1 MAISNTNKPQ
11 LPNLSVAIV
20 NGKYSYLWPYTT
32 KIVNGRMVRTK
43 GKKSVGSIQGG
54 GQTGLVIWKE
64 EFLAQYP
71 ELKAFDV
78 YRVELKKGDQ
88 ITPGEYDFVFVD
100 KAKNSGLNHRKDIF
114 QAGAT
119 WVLDQMLANTP
130 LLRALNNTFYKDQSA
145 SKIISLAYFVLLS
158 RSLDFN
164 NYINGVGSI
173 RLPFPKALTERDIN
187 LFLKEISDVQIA
199 KFFDE
204 LQYRYGERSSL
215 NQQFYVIEHS
225 YPNNLINNLV
235 QGHKSLSCSNN
246 NLHNAIKKDTQQA
259 RWRTAKVQNALST
272 MVHSLDDRAFSLV
285 SSSNA
290 MPLFS
295 ATYNSHNFS
304 LADVLLFCQH
314 RVLVPINKRD
324 FNTSK
329 DHLSQ
334 EYLEASTG
342 GFNDIKAS
350 DTPDLMSYIG
360 SFSDNGQIFSLSQF
374 ELNYEHQESL
384 SSFELNTLKS
394 SALAGNALA
403 GSTPAGCALAG
414 GAPDNSSL
422 ASAEPN
428 TSAGFG
434 SAAAAAASATHDM
447 GAGSGSGAGAGA
459 GAGAEKSLKSDDE
472 GSGVSKPALL
482 ASQALRSPLSKKLG
496 SKVITNASSNA
507 ANSTG
512 FSSNLA
518 FSAPTVN
525 NPEPIVSQTV
535 AKQDKDNEANQAY
548 KVTLISDS
556 HNKLLSQLCS
566 LCQNKQSFML
576 RITDN
581 NYVMNHWAD
590 YFIELLITNANY
602 SGDNQEFSLNT
613 DLTLSFTDP
622 SLTQVIKGKSG
633 KLVSINKKV
642 RQNITLNIKL
652 DLGSLF
658 NQLQEQ
664 ENSLLN
670 PEEGYGD
677 TLGFWDIN
685 RCLKLSTLDK
695 QKQIDDKLEQML
707 SEIKD
712 DSSHADNFSKATLLK
727 LKRLCKYL
735 LKLNHQALPIVLSNN
750 KVSMDQACYA
760 HQLLSA
766 KEQFYDFM
774 SWDIFK
780 VERLMFD
787 PFTYLMR
794 PEISQLLRA
803 KLFILFISSSLYSM
817 IQCATFNKDQSY
829 GTNEVRKSL
838 GFDNPDQY
846 LKLVNSISAERKSE
860 GLIYCDLNM
869 EQQSLLE
876 YLDINAPAKESF
888 DNVNSDSQVAM
899 RNYETHNDWFS

>member
-88 ITPGEYDFVFVD
+88 ITPGEYEFVFVD
-100 KAKNSGLNHRKDIF
+100 KAKNSGLNRRKDIF

-119 WVLDQMLANTP
+119 WVLDQLLANTP

-235 QGHKSLSCSNN
+235 QGNKSLSCSNN
-246 NLHNAIKKDTQQA
+246 NLHNAIKKETQQA

-272 MVHSLDDRAFSLV
+272 MAHSLDDRAFSLV

-295 ATYNSHNFS
+295 GTYNSRHFS
-304 LADVLLFCQH
+304 LDEILLFCQH

-360 SFSDNGQIFSLSQF
+360 SYSDNGQIFSLSQF
-374 ELNYEHQESL
+374 ELDYDHQENL
-384 SSFELNTLKS
+384 SSFELNPLKS
-394 SALAGNALA
+394 SAPA
-403 GSTPAGCALAG
+403 GSAPA
-414 GAPDNSSL
+414 NSTL
-422 ASAEPN
+422 ASAEP
-428 TSAGFG
+428 
-434 SAAAAAASATHDM
+434 SAASTGASAST
-447 GAGSGSGAGAGA
+447 GISAGAGA
-459 GAGAEKSLKSDDE
+459 GAGACASADKSLKSDDE
-472 GSGVSKPALL
+472 GGKSALL

-496 SKVITNASSNA
+496 GKVLTSTSSNA
-507 ANSTG
+507 GNSTG

-518 FSAPTVN
+518 FSAPAMS
-525 NPEPIVSQTV
+525 NPEPTVSTAV
-535 AKQDKDNEANQAY
+535 AKQENVDTANQAY
-548 KVTLISDS
+548 SVTLISDS

-581 NYVMNHWAD
+581 NYVINHWAD
-590 YFIELLITNANY
+590 HFIELLITNANY
-602 SGDNQEFSLNT
+602 SVANQEFSLNT

-642 RQNITLNIKL
+642 RQNLALNIKL

-670 PEEGYGD
+670 LEEGYGD

-685 RCLKLSTLDK
+685 RCLKLTTLDK

-712 DSSHADNFSKATLLK
+712 ESSHDNNFSKATLLK

>member
-88 ITPGEYDFVFVD
+88 ITPGEYEFVFVD
-100 KAKNSGLNHRKDIF
+100 KAKNSGLNRRKDIF

-119 WVLDQMLANTP
+119 WVLDQLLANTP

-235 QGHKSLSCSNN
+235 QGNKSLSCSNN
-246 NLHNAIKKDTQQA
+246 NLHNAIKKETQQA

-272 MVHSLDDRAFSLV
+272 MAHSLDDRAFSLV

-295 ATYNSHNFS
+295 GTYNSRHFS
-304 LADVLLFCQH
+304 LDEILLFCQH
-314 RVLVPINKRD
+314 RLLVPINKRY

-360 SFSDNGQIFSLSQF
+360 SYSDNGQIFSLSQF
-374 ELNYEHQESL
+374 ELDYDHQESL
-384 SSFELNTLKS
+384 SSFELNPLKS
-394 SALAGNALA
+394 SSPA
-403 GSTPAGCALAG
+403 GSAPAGS
-414 GAPDNSSL
+414 APANSTL
-422 ASAEPN
+422 ASAEP
-428 TSAGFG
+428 SASEG
-434 SAAAAAASATHDM
+434 SAAAASATHDM
-447 GAGSGSGAGAGA
+447 GAGSGAGAGA
-459 GAGAEKSLKSDDE
+459 DKSLKSDD
-472 GSGVSKPALL
+472 GGDKPVLL

-496 SKVITNASSNA
+496 SKVLTGASSNA
-507 ANSTG
+507 GNSTG

-518 FSAPTVN
+518 FSAPAMS
-525 NPEPIVSQTV
+525 NPEPTVSQAV
-535 AKQDKDNEANQAY
+535 AKQDNVDTANQAY

-556 HNKLLSQLCS
+556 HNKLLSQLCY

-581 NYVMNHWAD
+581 NYVINHWAD
-590 YFIELLITNANY
+590 HFIDLLITNANY
-602 SGDNQEFSLNT
+602 SVANQEFSLNT

-642 RQNITLNIKL
+642 RQNLALNIKL

-670 PEEGYGD
+670 LEEGYGD

-685 RCLKLSTLDK
+685 RCLKLTTLDK

-712 DSSHADNFSKATLLK
+712 EMSYDNNFSKATLLK

-750 KVSMDQACYA
+750 KVNMDQACYA

-803 KLFILFISSSLYSM
+803 KLFILFISSSLYNM

>member
-88 ITPGEYDFVFVD
+88 ITPGEYEFVFVD
-100 KAKNSGLNHRKDIF
+100 KAKNSGLNRRKDIF

-119 WVLDQMLANTP
+119 WVLDQLLANTP

-235 QGHKSLSCSNN
+235 QGNKSLSCSNN
-246 NLHNAIKKDTQQA
+246 NLHNAIKKETQQA
-259 RWRTAKVQNALST
+259 RWRTAKVQSALST
-272 MVHSLDDRAFSLV
+272 MAHSLDDRAFSLV
-285 SSSNA
+285 NSSNA

-295 ATYNSHNFS
+295 GTYNSRHFS
-304 LADVLLFCQH
+304 LDEILLFCQH

-360 SFSDNGQIFSLSQF
+360 SYSDNGQIFSLSQF
-374 ELNYEHQESL
+374 ELDYDHQENL
-384 SSFELNTLKS
+384 SSFELNPLKS
-394 SALAGNALA
+394 SAPA
-403 GSTPAGCALAG
+403 GSAPAGSAPAG
-414 GAPDNSSL
+414 SAPANSTL
-422 ASAEPN
+422 ASAEP
-428 TSAGFG
+428 S
-434 SAAAAAASATHDM
+434 AASA
-447 GAGSGSGAGAGA
+447 GASASTGISAGAGA
-459 GAGAEKSLKSDDE
+459 GAGADKSLKSDDE
-472 GSGVSKPALL
+472 GGKSALL

-496 SKVITNASSNA
+496 GKVLTSASSNA
-507 ANSTG
+507 GNSTG

-518 FSAPTVN
+518 FSAPAMS
-525 NPEPIVSQTV
+525 NPEPTVSQAV
-535 AKQDKDNEANQAY
+535 AKIENVDTANQAY
-548 KVTLISDS
+548 SVTLISDS

-581 NYVMNHWAD
+581 NYVINHWAD
-590 YFIELLITNANY
+590 HFIELLITNANY
-602 SGDNQEFSLNT
+602 SVANQEFSLNT

-642 RQNITLNIKL
+642 RQNLALNIKL

-670 PEEGYGD
+670 LEEGYGD

-685 RCLKLSTLDK
+685 RCLKLTTLDK
-695 QKQIDDKLEQML
+695 QKLIDDKLEQML

-712 DSSHADNFSKATLLK
+712 EMSYDNNFSKATLLK

>member
-88 ITPGEYDFVFVD
+88 ITPGEYEFVFVD
-100 KAKNSGLNHRKDIF
+100 KAKNSGLNRRKDIF

-119 WVLDQMLANTP
+119 WVLDQLLANTP

-235 QGHKSLSCSNN
+235 QGNKSLSCSNN
-246 NLHNAIKKDTQQA
+246 NLHNAIKKETQQA
-259 RWRTAKVQNALST
+259 RWRTAKVQSALST
-272 MVHSLDDRAFSLV
+272 MAHSLDDRAFSLV
-285 SSSNA
+285 NSSNA

-295 ATYNSHNFS
+295 GTYNSRHFS
-304 LADVLLFCQH
+304 LDEILLFCQH

-360 SFSDNGQIFSLSQF
+360 SYSDNGQIFSLSQF
-374 ELNYEHQESL
+374 ELDYDHQENL
-384 SSFELNTLKS
+384 SSFELNPLKS
-394 SALAGNALA
+394 SAPA
-403 GSTPAGCALAG
+403 GSAPAGSAPAG
-414 GAPDNSSL
+414 SAPANSTL
-422 ASAEPN
+422 ASAEP
-428 TSAGFG
+428 S
-434 SAAAAAASATHDM
+434 AASA
-447 GAGSGSGAGAGA
+447 GASASTGISAGAGA
-459 GAGAEKSLKSDDE
+459 GAGADKNLKSDDE
-472 GSGVSKPALL
+472 GGKSALL

-496 SKVITNASSNA
+496 GKVLTSASSNA
-507 ANSTG
+507 GNSTG

-518 FSAPTVN
+518 FSAPTLN
-525 NPEPIVSQTV
+525 NPEPTVSQAV
-535 AKQDKDNEANQAY
+535 AKIENVDTANQAY
-548 KVTLISDS
+548 SVTLISDS

-581 NYVMNHWAD
+581 NYVINHWAD
-590 YFIELLITNANY
+590 HFIDLLITNANY
-602 SGDNQEFSLNT
+602 SVANQEFSLNT

-642 RQNITLNIKL
+642 RQTLALNIKL

-670 PEEGYGD
+670 LEEGYGD

-685 RCLKLSTLDK
+685 RCLKLTTLDK
-695 QKQIDDKLEQML
+695 QKLIDDKLEQML

-712 DSSHADNFSKATLLK
+712 EMSYDNNFSKATLLK

>member
-88 ITPGEYDFVFVD
+88 ITPGEYEFVFVD
-100 KAKNSGLNHRKDIF
+100 KAKNSGLNRRKDIF

-119 WVLDQMLANTP
+119 WVLDQLLANTP

-235 QGHKSLSCSNN
+235 QGNKSLSCSNN
-246 NLHNAIKKDTQQA
+246 NLHNAIKKETQQA

-272 MVHSLDDRAFSLV
+272 MAHSLDDRAFSLV

-295 ATYNSHNFS
+295 GTYNSRHFS
-304 LADVLLFCQH
+304 LDEILLFCQH

-360 SFSDNGQIFSLSQF
+360 SYSDNGQIFSLSQF
-374 ELNYEHQESL
+374 ELDYDHQESL
-384 SSFELNTLKS
+384 SSFELNPLKS
-394 SALAGNALA
+394 SAPAGSAPA
-403 GSTPAGCALAG
+403 GSTH
-414 GAPDNSSL
+414 
-422 ASAEPN
+422 ASAEPSAAS
-428 TSAGFG
+428 TGASASTGISAGAG
-434 SAAAAAASATHDM
+434 ASATHDM
-447 GAGSGSGAGAGA
+447 GAGSGAGAGA
-459 GAGAEKSLKSDDE
+459 GAGADKSLKSDDE
-472 GSGVSKPALL
+472 GGKSVLL

-496 SKVITNASSNA
+496 SKVLTSASSNA
-507 ANSTG
+507 GNSTG

-518 FSAPTVN
+518 FSAPAMS
-525 NPEPIVSQTV
+525 NPEPTVSQAV
-535 AKQDKDNEANQAY
+535 AKIENVDTANQAY
-548 KVTLISDS
+548 SVTLISDS

-581 NYVMNHWAD
+581 NYVINHWAD
-590 YFIELLITNANY
+590 HFIDLLITNANY
-602 SGDNQEFSLNT
+602 SVANQEFSLNT

-642 RQNITLNIKL
+642 RQTLALNIKL

-670 PEEGYGD
+670 LEEGYGD

-685 RCLKLSTLDK
+685 RCLKLTTLDK
-695 QKQIDDKLEQML
+695 QKLIDDKLEQML

-712 DSSHADNFSKATLLK
+712 ESSYDNNFSKATLLK

>member
-88 ITPGEYDFVFVD
+88 ITPGEYEFVFVD
-100 KAKNSGLNHRKDIF
+100 KAKNSGLNRRKDIF

-119 WVLDQMLANTP
+119 WVLDQLLANTP

-215 NQQFYVIEHS
+215 SQQFYVIEHS

-246 NLHNAIKKDTQQA
+246 NLHNAIKKETQQA

-272 MVHSLDDRAFSLV
+272 MAHSLDDRAFSLV

-295 ATYNSHNFS
+295 GTYNSRHFS
-304 LADVLLFCQH
+304 LDEILLFCQH

-360 SFSDNGQIFSLSQF
+360 SYSDNGQIFSLSQF
-374 ELNYEHQESL
+374 ELDYDHQENL

-394 SALAGNALA
+394 SAPA
-403 GSTPAGCALAG
+403 GSAPAGS
-414 GAPDNSSL
+414 APANSTH
-422 ASAEPN
+422 ASAEP
-428 TSAGFG
+428 
-434 SAAAAAASATHDM
+434 SAASTGASAST
-447 GAGSGSGAGAGA
+447 GISAGAGA
-459 GAGAEKSLKSDDE
+459 GAGADKSLKSDDE
-472 GSGVSKPALL
+472 GGKSALL

-496 SKVITNASSNA
+496 GKVLTNASSNA
-507 ANSTG
+507 GNSTG

-518 FSAPTVN
+518 FSAPTLN
-525 NPEPIVSQTV
+525 TPEPTVSQAV
-535 AKQDKDNEANQAY
+535 AKPENVDTANQAY
-548 KVTLISDS
+548 SVTLISDS

-581 NYVMNHWAD
+581 NYVINHWAD
-590 YFIELLITNANY
+590 HFIDLLITNANY
-602 SGDNQEFSLNT
+602 SVANQEFSLNT

-622 SLTQVIKGKSG
+622 SLTQVVKGKSG

-642 RQNITLNIKL
+642 RQNLALNIKL

-670 PEEGYGD
+670 LEEGYGD

-685 RCLKLSTLDK
+685 RCLKLTTLDK

-712 DSSHADNFSKATLLK
+712 ESSHDNNFSKATLLK

>member
-32 KIVNGRMVRTK
+32 KIVNGRIVRTK

-88 ITPGEYDFVFVD
+88 ITPGEYEFVFVD
-100 KAKNSGLNHRKDIF
+100 KAKNSGLNRRKDIF

-119 WVLDQMLANTP
+119 WVLDQLLANTP

-215 NQQFYVIEHS
+215 SQQFYVIEHS

-235 QGHKSLSCSNN
+235 QGNKSLSCSNN
-246 NLHNAIKKDTQQA
+246 NLHNAIKKETQQA

-272 MVHSLDDRAFSLV
+272 MAHSLDNRAFSLV

-295 ATYNSHNFS
+295 GTYNSRHFS
-304 LADVLLFCQH
+304 LDEILLFCQH

-350 DTPDLMSYIG
+350 DTPDLMSYIC
-360 SFSDNGQIFSLSQF
+360 SYSDNGQIFSLSQF
-374 ELNYEHQESL
+374 ELDYDHQENL
-384 SSFELNTLKS
+384 SSFELNPLKS
-394 SALAGNALA
+394 SAPA
-403 GSTPAGCALAG
+403 GSAPAGS
-414 GAPDNSSL
+414 APANSTH
-422 ASAEPN
+422 ASAEP
-428 TSAGFG
+428 
-434 SAAAAAASATHDM
+434 SAASTGASAST
-447 GAGSGSGAGAGA
+447 GISAGAGA
-459 GAGAEKSLKSDDE
+459 GADKSLKSDDE
-472 GSGVSKPALL
+472 GGKSALL

-496 SKVITNASSNA
+496 GKVLTSASSNA
-507 ANSTG
+507 GNSTG

-518 FSAPTVN
+518 FSAPTLN
-525 NPEPIVSQTV
+525 NPEPTVSQAV
-535 AKQDKDNEANQAY
+535 AKPENVDTANQAY
-548 KVTLISDS
+548 SVTLISDS

-581 NYVMNHWAD
+581 NYVINHWAD
-590 YFIELLITNANY
+590 HFIELLITNANY
-602 SGDNQEFSLNT
+602 SVANQEFSLNT

-642 RQNITLNIKL
+642 RQNLALNIKL

-670 PEEGYGD
+670 LEEGYGD

-685 RCLKLSTLDK
+685 RCLKLTTLNK
-695 QKQIDDKLEQML
+695 QKLIDDKLEQML

-712 DSSHADNFSKATLLK
+712 ESSHDNNFSKATLLK

>member
-88 ITPGEYDFVFVD
+88 ITPGEYEFVFVD
-100 KAKNSGLNHRKDIF
+100 KAKNSGLNRRKDIF

-119 WVLDQMLANTP
+119 WVLDQLLANTP

-215 NQQFYVIEHS
+215 SQQFYVIEHS

-235 QGHKSLSCSNN
+235 QGNKSLSCSNN
-246 NLHNAIKKDTQQA
+246 NLHNAIKKETQQA

-272 MVHSLDDRAFSLV
+272 MAHSLDDRAFSLV

-295 ATYNSHNFS
+295 GTYNSRHFS
-304 LADVLLFCQH
+304 LDEILLFCQH

-360 SFSDNGQIFSLSQF
+360 SYSDNGQIFSLSQF
-374 ELNYEHQESL
+374 ELDYDHQENL
-384 SSFELNTLKS
+384 SSFELNPLKS
-394 SALAGNALA
+394 SAPA
-403 GSTPAGCALAG
+403 GSAPAGS
-414 GAPDNSSL
+414 APANSTL
-422 ASAEPN
+422 ASAEP
-428 TSAGFG
+428 
-434 SAAAAAASATHDM
+434 SAASTGASAST
-447 GAGSGSGAGAGA
+447 GISAGAGA
-459 GAGAEKSLKSDDE
+459 GAGADKSLKSDDE
-472 GSGVSKPALL
+472 GGKSALL

-496 SKVITNASSNA
+496 GKVLTSASSNA
-507 ANSTG
+507 GNSTG

-518 FSAPTVN
+518 FSAPTLN
-525 NPEPIVSQTV
+525 NPEPTVSQAV
-535 AKQDKDNEANQAY
+535 AKPENVDTANQAY
-548 KVTLISDS
+548 SVTLISDS

-581 NYVMNHWAD
+581 NYVINHWAD
-590 YFIELLITNANY
+590 HFIELLITNANY
-602 SGDNQEFSLNT
+602 SVANQEFSLNT

-622 SLTQVIKGKSG
+622 SLTQVIKGKLG

-642 RQNITLNIKL
+642 RQNLALNIKL

-670 PEEGYGD
+670 LEEGYGD

-685 RCLKLSTLDK
+685 RCLKLTTLNK
-695 QKQIDDKLEQML
+695 QKLIDDKLEQML

-712 DSSHADNFSKATLLK
+712 ESSHDNNFSKATLLK

>member
-88 ITPGEYDFVFVD
+88 ITPGEYEFVFVD
-100 KAKNSGLNHRKDIF
+100 KAKNSDLNRRKDIF

-119 WVLDQMLANTP
+119 WVLDQLLANTP

-215 NQQFYVIEHS
+215 SQQFYVIEHS

-246 NLHNAIKKDTQQA
+246 NLHNAIKKETQQA
-259 RWRTAKVQNALST
+259 RWRTTKVQNALST
-272 MVHSLDDRAFSLV
+272 MAHSLDDRAFSLV

-295 ATYNSHNFS
+295 ATYNSHHFS
-304 LADVLLFCQH
+304 LDEILLFCQH

-360 SFSDNGQIFSLSQF
+360 SYSDNGQIFSLSQF
-374 ELNYEHQESL
+374 ELDYDHQESL
-384 SSFELNTLKS
+384 SSFELNPLKS
-394 SALAGNALA
+394 SAPA
-403 GSTPAGCALAG
+403 GSAPAGS
-414 GAPDNSSL
+414 APANSTH
-422 ASAEPN
+422 ASAEP
-428 TSAGFG
+428 
-434 SAAAAAASATHDM
+434 SAASTGASACT
-447 GAGSGSGAGAGA
+447 GISAGAGA
-459 GAGAEKSLKSDDE
+459 GASAGAGADKSLKSDDE
-472 GSGVSKPALL
+472 GGKSVLL

-496 SKVITNASSNA
+496 SKVLTNASSNA
-507 ANSTG
+507 GNSTG

-518 FSAPTVN
+518 FSAPTLN
-525 NPEPIVSQTV
+525 NPEPTVSQAV
-535 AKQDKDNEANQAY
+535 AKPENVDTANQAY
-548 KVTLISDS
+548 SVTLISDS

-581 NYVMNHWAD
+581 NYVINHWAD
-590 YFIELLITNANY
+590 HFIDLLITNANY
-602 SGDNQEFSLNT
+602 SVANQEFSLNT

-642 RQNITLNIKL
+642 RQNLALNIKL

-670 PEEGYGD
+670 LEEGYGD

-685 RCLKLSTLDK
+685 RCLKLTTLDK

-712 DSSHADNFSKATLLK
+712 EMSYDNNFSKATLLK

-760 HQLLSA
+760 HQLLSS

>member
-88 ITPGEYDFVFVD
+88 ITPGEYEFVFVD
-100 KAKNSGLNHRKDIF
+100 KAKNSGLNRRKDIF

-119 WVLDQMLANTP
+119 WVLDQLLANTP

-215 NQQFYVIEHS
+215 SQQFYVIEHS

-246 NLHNAIKKDTQQA
+246 NLHNAIKKETQQA

-272 MVHSLDDRAFSLV
+272 MAHSLDDRAFSLV

-295 ATYNSHNFS
+295 GTYNSRHFS
-304 LADVLLFCQH
+304 LDEILLFCQH

-360 SFSDNGQIFSLSQF
+360 SYSDNGQIFSLSQF
-374 ELNYEHQESL
+374 ELDYDHQENL

-394 SALAGNALA
+394 SAPA
-403 GSTPAGCALAG
+403 GSAPAGSAPAG
-414 GAPDNSSL
+414 SAPANSTL
-422 ASAEPN
+422 ASAEP
-428 TSAGFG
+428 
-434 SAAAAAASATHDM
+434 SAASTGASAST
-447 GAGSGSGAGAGA
+447 GISAGAGA
-459 GAGAEKSLKSDDE
+459 GAGADKSLKSDDE
-472 GSGVSKPALL
+472 GGKSALL

-496 SKVITNASSNA
+496 GKVLTNASSNA
-507 ANSTG
+507 GNSTG

-518 FSAPTVN
+518 FSAPTLN
-525 NPEPIVSQTV
+525 TPEPTVSQAV
-535 AKQDKDNEANQAY
+535 AKPENVDTANQAY
-548 KVTLISDS
+548 SVTLISDS

-581 NYVMNHWAD
+581 NYVINHWAD
-590 YFIELLITNANY
+590 HFIDLLITNANY
-602 SGDNQEFSLNT
+602 SVANQEFSLNT

-642 RQNITLNIKL
+642 RQNLALNIKL

-670 PEEGYGD
+670 LEEGYGD

-685 RCLKLSTLDK
+685 RCLKLTTLDK

-712 DSSHADNFSKATLLK
+712 ESSHDNNFSKATLLK

>member
-88 ITPGEYDFVFVD
+88 ITPGEYEFVFVD
-100 KAKNSGLNHRKDIF
+100 KSKNSGLNRRKDIF

-119 WVLDQMLANTP
+119 WVLDQLLANTP

-215 NQQFYVIEHS
+215 SQQFYVIEHS

-235 QGHKSLSCSNN
+235 QGNKSLSCSNN
-246 NLHNAIKKDTQQA
+246 NLHNAIKKETQQA

-272 MVHSLDDRAFSLV
+272 MAHSLDDRAFSLV

-295 ATYNSHNFS
+295 GTYNSRHFS
-304 LADVLLFCQH
+304 LDEILLFCQH

-360 SFSDNGQIFSLSQF
+360 SYSDNGQIFSLSQF
-374 ELNYEHQESL
+374 ELDYDHQESL
-384 SSFELNTLKS
+384 SSFELNPLKS
-394 SALAGNALA
+394 SAPA
-403 GSTPAGCALAG
+403 GSAPAGS
-414 GAPDNSSL
+414 APANSTL
-422 ASAEPN
+422 ASAEP
-428 TSAGFG
+428 S
-434 SAAAAAASATHDM
+434 AASA
-447 GAGSGSGAGAGA
+447 GASASTGISAGAGAGA
-459 GAGAEKSLKSDDE
+459 GAGASAGADADKSLKSDDE
-472 GSGVSKPALL
+472 GGKSALL

-496 SKVITNASSNA
+496 SKVLTSASSNTG
-507 ANSTG
+507 NSTG

-518 FSAPTVN
+518 FSAPAMS
-525 NPEPIVSQTV
+525 NPEPTVSQAV
-535 AKQDKDNEANQAY
+535 AKPENVDTANQAY
-548 KVTLISDS
+548 SVTLISDS

-581 NYVMNHWAD
+581 NYVINHWAD
-590 YFIELLITNANY
+590 HFIDLLITNANY
-602 SGDNQEFSLNT
+602 SEANQEFSLNT

-622 SLTQVIKGKSG
+622 SLTQVIKGKLG

-642 RQNITLNIKL
+642 RQNLALNIKL

-670 PEEGYGD
+670 LEEGYGD

-685 RCLKLSTLDK
+685 RCLKLTTLDK

-712 DSSHADNFSKATLLK
+712 EMSYDNNFSKATLLK

>member
-88 ITPGEYDFVFVD
+88 ITPGEYEFVFVD
-100 KAKNSGLNHRKDIF
+100 KAKNSGLNRRKDIF

-119 WVLDQMLANTP
+119 WVLDQLLANTP

-215 NQQFYVIEHS
+215 SQQFYVIEHS

-235 QGHKSLSCSNN
+235 QGNKSLSCSNN
-246 NLHNAIKKDTQQA
+246 NLHNAIKKETQQA

-272 MVHSLDDRAFSLV
+272 MAHSLDDRAFSLV

-295 ATYNSHNFS
+295 GTYNSRHFS
-304 LADVLLFCQH
+304 LDEILLFCQH

-360 SFSDNGQIFSLSQF
+360 SYSDNGQIFSLSQF
-374 ELNYEHQESL
+374 ELDYDHQENL
-384 SSFELNTLKS
+384 SSFELNPLKS
-394 SALAGNALA
+394 SAPA
-403 GSTPAGCALAG
+403 GSAPAGS
-414 GAPDNSSL
+414 APANSTH
-422 ASAEPN
+422 ASAEP
-428 TSAGFG
+428 
-434 SAAAAAASATHDM
+434 SAASTGASAST
-447 GAGSGSGAGAGA
+447 GISAGAGAGA
-459 GAGAEKSLKSDDE
+459 GAGASADKSLKSDDE
-472 GSGVSKPALL
+472 GGKSALL

-496 SKVITNASSNA
+496 GKVLTSASSNA
-507 ANSTG
+507 GNSTG

-518 FSAPTVN
+518 FSAPTLN
-525 NPEPIVSQTV
+525 NPEPTVSQAV
-535 AKQDKDNEANQAY
+535 AKPENVDTANQAY
-548 KVTLISDS
+548 SVTLISDS

-590 YFIELLITNANY
+590 HFIELLITNANY
-602 SGDNQEFSLNT
+602 SVANQEFSLNT

-622 SLTQVIKGKSG
+622 SLTQVIKGKLG

-642 RQNITLNIKL
+642 RQNLALNIKL

-670 PEEGYGD
+670 LEEGYGD

-685 RCLKLSTLDK
+685 RCLKLTTLDK

-712 DSSHADNFSKATLLK
+712 ESSHDNNFSKATLLK

>member
-88 ITPGEYDFVFVD
+88 ITPGEYEFVFVD
-100 KAKNSGLNHRKDIF
+100 KAKNSGLNRRKDIF

-119 WVLDQMLANTP
+119 WVLDQLLANTP

-215 NQQFYVIEHS
+215 SQQFYVIEHS

-235 QGHKSLSCSNN
+235 QGNKSLSCSNN
-246 NLHNAIKKDTQQA
+246 NLHNAIKKETQQA

-272 MVHSLDDRAFSLV
+272 MAHSLDDRAFSLV

-295 ATYNSHNFS
+295 GTYNSRHFS
-304 LADVLLFCQH
+304 LDEILLFCQH

-360 SFSDNGQIFSLSQF
+360 SYSDNGQIFSLSQF
-374 ELNYEHQESL
+374 ELDYDHQENL
-384 SSFELNTLKS
+384 SSFELNPLKS
-394 SALAGNALA
+394 SAPA
-403 GSTPAGCALAG
+403 GSAPAGS
-414 GAPDNSSL
+414 APANSTL
-422 ASAEPN
+422 ASAEP
-428 TSAGFG
+428 
-434 SAAAAAASATHDM
+434 SAASTGASAST
-447 GAGSGSGAGAGA
+447 GISAGAGA
-459 GAGAEKSLKSDDE
+459 SAGASAGADKSLKSDDE
-472 GSGVSKPALL
+472 GGKSALL

-496 SKVITNASSNA
+496 GKVLTSASSNA
-507 ANSTG
+507 GNSTG

-518 FSAPTVN
+518 FSAPTLN
-525 NPEPIVSQTV
+525 NPEPTVSQAV
-535 AKQDKDNEANQAY
+535 AKIENVDTANQAY
-548 KVTLISDS
+548 SVTLISDS

-581 NYVMNHWAD
+581 NYVINHWAD
-590 YFIELLITNANY
+590 HFIELLITNANY
-602 SGDNQEFSLNT
+602 SVANQEFSLNT

-642 RQNITLNIKL
+642 RQNLALNIKL

-670 PEEGYGD
+670 LEEGYGD

-685 RCLKLSTLDK
+685 RCLKLTTLDK

-712 DSSHADNFSKATLLK
+712 ESSHDNNFSKATLLK

>member
-88 ITPGEYDFVFVD
+88 ITPGEYEFVFVD
-100 KAKNSGLNHRKDIF
+100 KAKNSGLNRRKDIF

-119 WVLDQMLANTP
+119 WVLDQLLANTP

-215 NQQFYVIEHS
+215 SQQFYVIEHS

-246 NLHNAIKKDTQQA
+246 NLHNAIKKETQQA
-259 RWRTAKVQNALST
+259 RWRTTKVQNALST
-272 MVHSLDDRAFSLV
+272 MAHSLDNRAFSLV

-295 ATYNSHNFS
+295 ATYNSHHFS
-304 LADVLLFCQH
+304 LDEILLFCQH

-360 SFSDNGQIFSLSQF
+360 SYSDNGQIFSLSQF
-374 ELNYEHQESL
+374 ELDYDHQESL

-394 SALAGNALA
+394 SAPALSAPA
-403 GSTPAGCALAG
+403 GSAPA
-414 GAPDNSSL
+414 NSTL
-422 ASAEPN
+422 ASAEP
-428 TSAGFG
+428 SSSEGAGT
-434 SAAAAAASATHDM
+434 AAAASASATHDM
-447 GAGSGSGAGAGA
+447 GVGSGAGAGT
-459 GAGAEKSLKSDDE
+459 GADKSLKSDD
-472 GSGVSKPALL
+472 GVGKSALL

-496 SKVITNASSNA
+496 SKVLTSASTNAG
-507 ANSTG
+507 NSTG

-518 FSAPTVN
+518 FSAPAMS
-525 NPEPIVSQTV
+525 NPEPTVSQAV
-535 AKQDKDNEANQAY
+535 AKQENVDTANQAY
-548 KVTLISDS
+548 TVTLISDS

-590 YFIELLITNANY
+590 HFIELLITNANY
-602 SGDNQEFSLNT
+602 SEANQEFSLNT

-642 RQNITLNIKL
+642 RQNLALNIKL

-670 PEEGYGD
+670 LEEGYGD

-685 RCLKLSTLDK
+685 RCLKLTTLDK

-712 DSSHADNFSKATLLK
+712 ESSHDNNFSKATLLK

-735 LKLNHQALPIVLSNN
+735 LKLNHQALPIVLSYN

>member
-88 ITPGEYDFVFVD
+88 ITPGEYEFVFVD
-100 KAKNSGLNHRKDIF
+100 KAKNSGLNRRKDIF

-119 WVLDQMLANTP
+119 WVLDQLLANTP

-246 NLHNAIKKDTQQA
+246 NLHNAIKKETQQA
-259 RWRTAKVQNALST
+259 HWRTAKVQNALST
-272 MVHSLDDRAFSLV
+272 MAHSLDDRAFSLV

-295 ATYNSHNFS
+295 GTYNSRHFS
-304 LADVLLFCQH
+304 LDDVLLFCQH

-360 SFSDNGQIFSLSQF
+360 SYSDNGQIFSLSQF
-374 ELNYEHQESL
+374 ELDYDHQESF
-384 SSFELNTLKS
+384 SSFELNPLKS
-394 SALAGNALA
+394 SAPA
-403 GSTPAGCALAG
+403 GSAPAGS
-414 GAPDNSSL
+414 APANSTL
-422 ASAEPN
+422 ASAEP
-428 TSAGFG
+428 S
-434 SAAAAAASATHDM
+434 AASA
-447 GAGSGSGAGAGA
+447 GASASTGISAGAGA
-459 GAGAEKSLKSDDE
+459 GASADKSLKSDD
-472 GSGVSKPALL
+472 GGGKSALL

-496 SKVITNASSNA
+496 GKVLTSASSNA
-507 ANSTG
+507 GNSTG

-518 FSAPTVN
+518 FSAPTLN
-525 NPEPIVSQTV
+525 TPEPTVSQAV
-535 AKQDKDNEANQAY
+535 AKQDNVDTANQAY
-548 KVTLISDS
+548 SVTLISDS
-556 HNKLLSQLCS
+556 HNKLLSQICS

-590 YFIELLITNANY
+590 HFIELLISNANY
-602 SGDNQEFSLNT
+602 SEANQEFSLST

-622 SLTQVIKGKSG
+622 SLTQVTKGKSG

-642 RQNITLNIKL
+642 RQNLALNIKL

-670 PEEGYGD
+670 LEEGYGD

-685 RCLKLSTLDK
+685 RCLKLTTLDK

-712 DSSHADNFSKATLLK
+712 ESSHDNNFSKATLLK

-735 LKLNHQALPIVLSNN
+735 LKLNHQALPIVLSYN

-760 HQLLSA
+760 HQLLNA

>member
-88 ITPGEYDFVFVD
+88 ITPGEYEFVFVD
-100 KAKNSGLNHRKDIF
+100 KSKNSGLNRRKDIF

-119 WVLDQMLANTP
+119 WVLDQLLANTP

-235 QGHKSLSCSNN
+235 QGNKSLSCSNN
-246 NLHNAIKKDTQQA
+246 NLHNAIKKETQQA

-272 MVHSLDDRAFSLV
+272 MAHSLDDRAFSLV

-295 ATYNSHNFS
+295 GTYNSRHFS
-304 LADVLLFCQH
+304 LDEILLFCQH

-360 SFSDNGQIFSLSQF
+360 SYSDNGQIFSLSQF
-374 ELNYEHQESL
+374 ELDYDHQENL
-384 SSFELNTLKS
+384 SSFELNPLKS
-394 SALAGNALA
+394 SAPA
-403 GSTPAGCALAG
+403 GSAPA
-414 GAPDNSSL
+414 NSTH
-422 ASAEPN
+422 ASAEP
-428 TSAGFG
+428 
-434 SAAAAAASATHDM
+434 SAASTGASAST
-447 GAGSGSGAGAGA
+447 GISAGAGA
-459 GAGAEKSLKSDDE
+459 GASAGAGADKSLKSDD
-472 GSGVSKPALL
+472 GGDKPVLL

-496 SKVITNASSNA
+496 SKVLTSSSSNA
-507 ANSTG
+507 GNSTG

-518 FSAPTVN
+518 FSAPTLN
-525 NPEPIVSQTV
+525 NPEPTVSQAV
-535 AKQDKDNEANQAY
+535 AKQDNVDTANQAY
-548 KVTLISDS
+548 SVTLISDS

-581 NYVMNHWAD
+581 NYVINHWTD
-590 YFIELLITNANY
+590 HFIELLITNANY
-602 SGDNQEFSLNT
+602 SVANQEFSLNT

-642 RQNITLNIKL
+642 RQNLALNIKL

-670 PEEGYGD
+670 LEEGYGD

-685 RCLKLSTLDK
+685 RCLKLTTLNK

-712 DSSHADNFSKATLLK
+712 ESSHDNNFSKATLLK

>member
-88 ITPGEYDFVFVD
+88 ITPGEYEFVFVD
-100 KAKNSGLNHRKDIF
+100 KAKNSGLNRRKDIF

-119 WVLDQMLANTP
+119 WVLDQLLANTP

-215 NQQFYVIEHS
+215 SQQFYVIEHS

-235 QGHKSLSCSNN
+235 QGNKSLSCSNN
-246 NLHNAIKKDTQQA
+246 NLHNAIKKETQQA

-272 MVHSLDDRAFSLV
+272 MAHSLDDRAFSLV

-295 ATYNSHNFS
+295 GTYNSRHFS
-304 LADVLLFCQH
+304 LDEILLFCQH

-360 SFSDNGQIFSLSQF
+360 SYSDNGQIFSLSQF
-374 ELNYEHQESL
+374 ELDYDHQENL
-384 SSFELNTLKS
+384 SSFELNPLKS
-394 SALAGNALA
+394 SAPA
-403 GSTPAGCALAG
+403 GSAPAGS
-414 GAPDNSSL
+414 APANSTH
-422 ASAEPN
+422 ASAEP
-428 TSAGFG
+428 S
-434 SAAAAAASATHDM
+434 AASA
-447 GAGSGSGAGAGA
+447 GASASTGISAGAGA
-459 GAGAEKSLKSDDE
+459 GAGADKSLKSDDE
-472 GSGVSKPALL
+472 GGKSALL

-496 SKVITNASSNA
+496 GKVLTSASSNA
-507 ANSTG
+507 GNSTG

-518 FSAPTVN
+518 FSAPTLN
-525 NPEPIVSQTV
+525 NPEPTVSQAV
-535 AKQDKDNEANQAY
+535 AKPENVDTANQAY
-548 KVTLISDS
+548 SVTLISDS

-581 NYVMNHWAD
+581 NYVINHWAD
-590 YFIELLITNANY
+590 HFIELLITNANY
-602 SGDNQEFSLNT
+602 SVANQEFSLNT

-622 SLTQVIKGKSG
+622 SLTQVIKGKLG

-642 RQNITLNIKL
+642 RQNLALNIKL

-670 PEEGYGD
+670 LEEGYGD

-685 RCLKLSTLDK
+685 RCLKLTTLDK
-695 QKQIDDKLEQML
+695 QKQVDDKLEQML

-712 DSSHADNFSKATLLK
+712 ESSHDNNFSKATLLK

>member
-88 ITPGEYDFVFVD
+88 ITPGEYEFVFVD
-100 KAKNSGLNHRKDIF
+100 KAKNSGLNRRKDIF

-119 WVLDQMLANTP
+119 WVLDQLLANTP

-215 NQQFYVIEHS
+215 SQQFYVIEHS

-235 QGHKSLSCSNN
+235 HGNKALSCSNN
-246 NLHNAIKKDTQQA
+246 NLHNAIKKETQQA

-272 MVHSLDDRAFSLV
+272 MAHSLDDRAFSLV

-295 ATYNSHNFS
+295 GTYNSRHFS
-304 LADVLLFCQH
+304 LDEILLFCQH

-360 SFSDNGQIFSLSQF
+360 SYSDNGQIFSLSQF
-374 ELNYEHQESL
+374 ELDYDHQESL
-384 SSFELNTLKS
+384 SSFELNPLKS
-394 SALAGNALA
+394 SAPA
-403 GSTPAGCALAG
+403 GSAPAGS
-414 GAPDNSSL
+414 APANSTL
-422 ASAEPN
+422 ASAEP
-428 TSAGFG
+428 S
-434 SAAAAAASATHDM
+434 AASA
-447 GAGSGSGAGAGA
+447 GASASTGISAGAGA
-459 GAGAEKSLKSDDE
+459 GADADKSLKSDD
-472 GSGVSKPALL
+472 GGGKSVLL

-496 SKVITNASSNA
+496 SKVLTNASSNA
-507 ANSTG
+507 GNSTG

-518 FSAPTVN
+518 FSAPAMS
-525 NPEPIVSQTV
+525 NPEPTVSQAV
-535 AKQDKDNEANQAY
+535 AKPENVDTANQAY
-548 KVTLISDS
+548 SVTLISDS

-590 YFIELLITNANY
+590 HFIDLLITNANY
-602 SGDNQEFSLNT
+602 SEANQEFSLST

-622 SLTQVIKGKSG
+622 SLTQVVKGKSG

-642 RQNITLNIKL
+642 RQNLALNIKL

-670 PEEGYGD
+670 LEEGYGD

-685 RCLKLSTLDK
+685 RCLKLTTLDK

-712 DSSHADNFSKATLLK
+712 ESSHDNNFSKATLLK

>member
-88 ITPGEYDFVFVD
+88 ITPGEYEFVFVD
-100 KAKNSGLNHRKDIF
+100 KAKNSGLNRRKDIF

-119 WVLDQMLANTP
+119 WVLDQLLANTP

-215 NQQFYVIEHS
+215 SQQFYVIEHS

-246 NLHNAIKKDTQQA
+246 NLHNAIKKETQQA

-272 MVHSLDDRAFSLV
+272 MAHSLDDRAFSLV

-295 ATYNSHNFS
+295 GTYNSRHFS
-304 LADVLLFCQH
+304 LDEILLFCQH

-360 SFSDNGQIFSLSQF
+360 SYSDNGQIFSLSQF
-374 ELNYEHQESL
+374 ELDYDHQENL

-394 SALAGNALA
+394 SAPA
-403 GSTPAGCALAG
+403 GSAPAGS
-414 GAPDNSSL
+414 APANSTH
-422 ASAEPN
+422 ASAEP
-428 TSAGFG
+428 
-434 SAAAAAASATHDM
+434 SAASTGASAST
-447 GAGSGSGAGAGA
+447 GISAGAGA
-459 GAGAEKSLKSDDE
+459 GAGADKSLKSDDE
-472 GSGVSKPALL
+472 GGKSALL

-496 SKVITNASSNA
+496 GKVLTNASSNA
-507 ANSTG
+507 GNSTG

-518 FSAPTVN
+518 FSAPTLN
-525 NPEPIVSQTV
+525 TPEPTVSQAV
-535 AKQDKDNEANQAY
+535 AKPENVDTANQAY
-548 KVTLISDS
+548 SVTLISDS

-581 NYVMNHWAD
+581 NYVINHWAD
-590 YFIELLITNANY
+590 HFIDLLITNANY
-602 SGDNQEFSLNT
+602 SVANQEFSLNT

-622 SLTQVIKGKSG
+622 SLTQVVKGKSG

-642 RQNITLNIKL
+642 RQNLALNIKL

-670 PEEGYGD
+670 LEEGYGD

-685 RCLKLSTLDK
+685 RCLKLTTLNK
-695 QKQIDDKLEQML
+695 QKLIDDKLEQML

-712 DSSHADNFSKATLLK
+712 ESSHDNNFSKATLLK

>member
-145 SKIISLAYFVLLS
+145 SKIISLAYFILLS

-246 NLHNAIKKDTQQA
+246 NLHNAIKKDAQQA
-259 RWRTAKVQNALST
+259 HWRTAKVQNALST
-272 MVHSLDDRAFSLV
+272 MAHSLDDRAFSLV

-295 ATYNSHNFS
+295 ATYNSHHFS

-360 SFSDNGQIFSLSQF
+360 SYSDNGQIFSLSQF
-374 ELNYEHQESL
+374 ELDYDHQESL

-394 SALAGNALA
+394 SAPAGNA
-403 GSTPAGCALAG
+403 PA
-414 GAPDNSSL
+414 NSSL

-434 SAAAAAASATHDM
+434 SAAAASATHDM
-447 GAGSGSGAGAGA
+447 GAGSGAGAGA
-459 GAGAEKSLKSDDE
+459 SAGADKSRKSDD
-472 GSGVSKPALL
+472 GDVKPALL

-496 SKVITNASSNA
+496 SKVLTNASSNA

-535 AKQDKDNEANQAY
+535 AKQDKDNEATQAY
-548 KVTLISDS
+548 QVTLISDS
-556 HNKLLSQLCS
+556 HNQLLSQLCS

-590 YFIELLITNANY
+590 YFIELLITNTNY

-642 RQNITLNIKL
+642 RQNLTLNIKL

-658 NQLQEQ
+658 KQLQEQ

-670 PEEGYGD
+670 LEEGYGD

-829 GTNEVRKSL
+829 GTTEVRKSL

>member
-88 ITPGEYDFVFVD
+88 ITPGEYEFVFVD
-100 KAKNSGLNHRKDIF
+100 KAKNSGLNRRKDIF

-119 WVLDQMLANTP
+119 WVLDQLLANTP

-215 NQQFYVIEHS
+215 SQQFYVIEHS

-235 QGHKSLSCSNN
+235 QGNKSLSCSNN
-246 NLHNAIKKDTQQA
+246 NLHNAIKKETQQA

-272 MVHSLDDRAFSLV
+272 MAHSLDDRAFSLV

-295 ATYNSHNFS
+295 GTYNSRHFS
-304 LADVLLFCQH
+304 LDEILLFCQH

-360 SFSDNGQIFSLSQF
+360 SYSDNGQIFSLSQF
-374 ELNYEHQESL
+374 ELDYDHQENL
-384 SSFELNTLKS
+384 SSFELNPLKS
-394 SALAGNALA
+394 SAPA
-403 GSTPAGCALAG
+403 GSAPA
-414 GAPDNSSL
+414 NSTL
-422 ASAEPN
+422 ASAEP
-428 TSAGFG
+428 
-434 SAAAAAASATHDM
+434 SAASTGASAST
-447 GAGSGSGAGAGA
+447 GISAGAGA
-459 GAGAEKSLKSDDE
+459 SAGASAGADKSLKSDDE
-472 GSGVSKPALL
+472 GGKSALL

-496 SKVITNASSNA
+496 GKVLTSASSNA
-507 ANSTG
+507 GNSTG

-518 FSAPTVN
+518 FSAPTLN
-525 NPEPIVSQTV
+525 NPEPTVSQAV
-535 AKQDKDNEANQAY
+535 AKPENVDTANQAY
-548 KVTLISDS
+548 SVTLISDS

-581 NYVMNHWAD
+581 NYVINHWAD
-590 YFIELLITNANY
+590 HFIELLITNANY
-602 SGDNQEFSLNT
+602 SVANQEFSLNT

-642 RQNITLNIKL
+642 RQNLALNIKL

-670 PEEGYGD
+670 LEEGYGD

-685 RCLKLSTLDK
+685 RCLKLTTLNK

-712 DSSHADNFSKATLLK
+712 ESSHDNNFSKATLLK

>member
-88 ITPGEYDFVFVD
+88 ITPGEYEFVFVD
-100 KAKNSGLNHRKDIF
+100 KAKNSGLNRRKDIF

-119 WVLDQMLANTP
+119 WVLDQLLANTP

-235 QGHKSLSCSNN
+235 QGNKSLSCSNN
-246 NLHNAIKKDTQQA
+246 NLHNAIKKETQQA

-272 MVHSLDDRAFSLV
+272 MAHSLDDRAFSLV

-295 ATYNSHNFS
+295 GTYNSRHFS
-304 LADVLLFCQH
+304 LDEILLFCQH

-360 SFSDNGQIFSLSQF
+360 SYSDNGQIFSLSQF
-374 ELNYEHQESL
+374 ELDYDHQENL
-384 SSFELNTLKS
+384 SSFELNPLKS
-394 SALAGNALA
+394 SAA
-403 GSTPAGCALAG
+403 STG
-414 GAPDNSSL
+414 
-422 ASAEPN
+422 ASAS
-428 TSAGFG
+428 TGIS
-434 SAAAAAASATHDM
+434 
-447 GAGSGSGAGAGA
+447 AGAGA
-459 GAGAEKSLKSDDE
+459 GAGACADKSLKSDDE
-472 GSGVSKPALL
+472 GGKSALL

-496 SKVITNASSNA
+496 GKVLTSASSNA
-507 ANSTG
+507 GNSTG

-518 FSAPTVN
+518 FSAPTLN
-525 NPEPIVSQTV
+525 NPEPTVSQAV
-535 AKQDKDNEANQAY
+535 AKPENVDTANQAY
-548 KVTLISDS
+548 SVTLISDS

-581 NYVMNHWAD
+581 NYVINHWAD
-590 YFIELLITNANY
+590 HFIELLITNANY
-602 SGDNQEFSLNT
+602 SVANQEFSLNT

-642 RQNITLNIKL
+642 RQNLALNIKL

-670 PEEGYGD
+670 LEEGYGD

-685 RCLKLSTLDK
+685 RCLKLTTLNK
-695 QKQIDDKLEQML
+695 QKLIDDKLEQML

-712 DSSHADNFSKATLLK
+712 ESSHDNNFSKATLLK

>member
-88 ITPGEYDFVFVD
+88 ITPGEYEFVFVD
-100 KAKNSGLNHRKDIF
+100 KAKNSGLNRRKDIF

-119 WVLDQMLANTP
+119 WVLDQLLANTP

-235 QGHKSLSCSNN
+235 QGNKSLSCSNN
-246 NLHNAIKKDTQQA
+246 NLHNAIKKETQQA
-259 RWRTAKVQNALST
+259 RWRTAKVQSALST
-272 MVHSLDDRAFSLV
+272 MAHSLDDRAFSLV
-285 SSSNA
+285 NSSNA

-295 ATYNSHNFS
+295 GTYNSRHFS
-304 LADVLLFCQH
+304 LDEILLFCQH

-360 SFSDNGQIFSLSQF
+360 SYSDNGQIFSLSQF
-374 ELNYEHQESL
+374 ELDYDHQENL
-384 SSFELNTLKS
+384 SSFELNPLKS
-394 SALAGNALA
+394 SAPA
-403 GSTPAGCALAG
+403 GSAPAGSAPAG
-414 GAPDNSSL
+414 SAPANSTL
-422 ASAEPN
+422 ASAEP
-428 TSAGFG
+428 S
-434 SAAAAAASATHDM
+434 AASA
-447 GAGSGSGAGAGA
+447 GASASTGISAGAGA
-459 GAGAEKSLKSDDE
+459 GAGADKSLKSDDE
-472 GSGVSKPALL
+472 GGKSVLL

-496 SKVITNASSNA
+496 SKVLTSASSNA
-507 ANSTG
+507 GNSTG

-518 FSAPTVN
+518 FSAPAMS
-525 NPEPIVSQTV
+525 NPEPTVSQAV
-535 AKQDKDNEANQAY
+535 AKPENVDTANQAY
-548 KVTLISDS
+548 SVTLISDS

-581 NYVMNHWAD
+581 NYAINHWAD
-590 YFIELLITNANY
+590 HFIDLLITNANY
-602 SGDNQEFSLNT
+602 SVANQEFSLST

-622 SLTQVIKGKSG
+622 SLTQVIKGKLG

-642 RQNITLNIKL
+642 RQNLALNIKL

-670 PEEGYGD
+670 LEEGYGD

-685 RCLKLSTLDK
+685 RCLKLTTLDK

-712 DSSHADNFSKATLLK
+712 EMSYDNNFSKATLLK

-735 LKLNHQALPIVLSNN
+735 LKLYHQALPIVLSNN

-817 IQCATFNKDQSY
+817 IQCAIFNKDQSY

>member
-88 ITPGEYDFVFVD
+88 ITPGEYEFVFVD
-100 KAKNSGLNHRKDIF
+100 KAKNSGLNRRKDIF

-119 WVLDQMLANTP
+119 WVLDQLLANTP

-235 QGHKSLSCSNN
+235 QGHKALSCSNN
-246 NLHNAIKKDTQQA
+246 NLHNAIKKETQQA

-272 MVHSLDDRAFSLV
+272 MAHSLDDRAFSLV

-295 ATYNSHNFS
+295 GTYNSRHFS
-304 LADVLLFCQH
+304 LDEILLFCQH

-360 SFSDNGQIFSLSQF
+360 SYSDNGQIFSLSQF
-374 ELNYEHQESL
+374 ELDYDHQENL
-384 SSFELNTLKS
+384 SSFELNPLKS
-394 SALAGNALA
+394 SVPA
-403 GSTPAGCALAG
+403 GSAPAGSAPAG
-414 GAPDNSSL
+414 SAPAGSAPANSTL
-422 ASAEPN
+422 ASAEP
-428 TSAGFG
+428 
-434 SAAAAAASATHDM
+434 SAASTGASAST
-447 GAGSGSGAGAGA
+447 GISAGAGA
-459 GAGAEKSLKSDDE
+459 GADKSLKSDDE
-472 GSGVSKPALL
+472 GGKSALL

-496 SKVITNASSNA
+496 GKVLTSASSNA
-507 ANSTG
+507 GNSTG

-518 FSAPTVN
+518 FSAPTLN
-525 NPEPIVSQTV
+525 NLEPTVSQAV
-535 AKQDKDNEANQAY
+535 AKPENVDTANQAY
-548 KVTLISDS
+548 SVTLISDS

-581 NYVMNHWAD
+581 NYVINHWAD
-590 YFIELLITNANY
+590 HFIELLITNANY
-602 SGDNQEFSLNT
+602 SVANQEFSLNT
-613 DLTLSFTDP
+613 DLTLSFTAP

-642 RQNITLNIKL
+642 RQNLALNIKL

-670 PEEGYGD
+670 LEEGYGD

-685 RCLKLSTLDK
+685 RCLKLTTLDK

-712 DSSHADNFSKATLLK
+712 EMSYDNNFSKATLLK

>member
-88 ITPGEYDFVFVD
+88 ITPGEYEFVFVD
-100 KAKNSGLNHRKDIF
+100 KAKNSGLNRRKDIF

-119 WVLDQMLANTP
+119 WVLDQLLANTP

-235 QGHKSLSCSNN
+235 QGNKSLSCSNN
-246 NLHNAIKKDTQQA
+246 NLHNAIKKETQQA

-272 MVHSLDDRAFSLV
+272 MAHSLDDRAFSLV
-285 SSSNA
+285 NSSNA

-295 ATYNSHNFS
+295 GTYNSRHFS
-304 LADVLLFCQH
+304 LDEILLFCQH

-360 SFSDNGQIFSLSQF
+360 SYSDNGQIFSLSQF
-374 ELNYEHQESL
+374 ELDYDHQENL
-384 SSFELNTLKS
+384 SSFELNPLKS
-394 SALAGNALA
+394 SAPA
-403 GSTPAGCALAG
+403 GSAPAGSAPANSTLAR
-414 GAPDNSSL
+414 
-422 ASAEPN
+422 AEP
-428 TSAGFG
+428 S
-434 SAAAAAASATHDM
+434 AASA
-447 GAGSGSGAGAGA
+447 GASASTGISAGAGA
-459 GAGAEKSLKSDDE
+459 GASAGAGADKILKSDDE
-472 GSGVSKPALL
+472 GGKSALL

-496 SKVITNASSNA
+496 GKVLTSASSNA
-507 ANSTG
+507 GNSTS

-518 FSAPTVN
+518 FSAPTLN
-525 NPEPIVSQTV
+525 NPEPTVSQAV
-535 AKQDKDNEANQAY
+535 AKPENVDAANQAY
-548 KVTLISDS
+548 SVTLISDS

-581 NYVMNHWAD
+581 NYVINHWAD
-590 YFIELLITNANY
+590 HFIELLITNANY
-602 SGDNQEFSLNT
+602 SVANQEFSLNT

-642 RQNITLNIKL
+642 RQNLALNIKL

-670 PEEGYGD
+670 LEEGYGD

-685 RCLKLSTLDK
+685 RCLKLTTLDK

-712 DSSHADNFSKATLLK
+712 ESSHDNNFSKATLLK

>member
-88 ITPGEYDFVFVD
+88 ITPGEYEFVFVD
-100 KAKNSGLNHRKDIF
+100 KAKNSGLNRRKDIF

-119 WVLDQMLANTP
+119 WVLDQLLANTP

-215 NQQFYVIEHS
+215 SQQFYVIEHS

-246 NLHNAIKKDTQQA
+246 NLHNAIKKETQQA

-272 MVHSLDDRAFSLV
+272 MAHSLDDRAFSLV

-295 ATYNSHNFS
+295 GTYNSRHFS
-304 LADVLLFCQH
+304 LDEILLFCQH

-360 SFSDNGQIFSLSQF
+360 SYSDNGQIFSLSQF
-374 ELNYEHQESL
+374 ELDYDHQENL
-384 SSFELNTLKS
+384 SSFELNPLKS
-394 SALAGNALA
+394 SAPA
-403 GSTPAGCALAG
+403 GSAPAGS
-414 GAPDNSSL
+414 APANSTH
-422 ASAEPN
+422 ASAEP
-428 TSAGFG
+428 
-434 SAAAAAASATHDM
+434 SAASTGASAST
-447 GAGSGSGAGAGA
+447 GISAGAGA
-459 GAGAEKSLKSDDE
+459 GAGADKSLKSDDE
-472 GSGVSKPALL
+472 GGKSALL

-496 SKVITNASSNA
+496 GKVLTNASSNA
-507 ANSTG
+507 GNSTG

-518 FSAPTVN
+518 FSAPAMS
-525 NPEPIVSQTV
+525 NPEPTVSQAV
-535 AKQDKDNEANQAY
+535 AKIENVDTANQAY
-548 KVTLISDS
+548 SVTLISDS

-581 NYVMNHWAD
+581 NYVINHWAD
-590 YFIELLITNANY
+590 HFIDLLITNANY
-602 SGDNQEFSLNT
+602 SVANQEFSLNT

-622 SLTQVIKGKSG
+622 SLTQVVKGKSG

-642 RQNITLNIKL
+642 RQNLALNIKL

-670 PEEGYGD
+670 LEEGYGD

-685 RCLKLSTLDK
+685 RCLKLTTLDK

-712 DSSHADNFSKATLLK
+712 ESSHDNNFSKATLLK

>member
-88 ITPGEYDFVFVD
+88 ITPGEYEFVFVD
-100 KAKNSGLNHRKDIF
+100 KAKNSGLNRRKDIF

-119 WVLDQMLANTP
+119 WVLDQLLANTP

-215 NQQFYVIEHS
+215 SQQFYVIEHS

-235 QGHKSLSCSNN
+235 QGNKSLSCSNN
-246 NLHNAIKKDTQQA
+246 NLHNAIKKETQQA

-272 MVHSLDDRAFSLV
+272 MAHSLDDRAFSLV

-295 ATYNSHNFS
+295 GTYNSRHFS
-304 LADVLLFCQH
+304 LDEILLFCQH

-360 SFSDNGQIFSLSQF
+360 SYSDNGQIFSLSQF
-374 ELNYEHQESL
+374 ELDYDHQENL
-384 SSFELNTLKS
+384 SSFELNPLKS
-394 SALAGNALA
+394 SAPA
-403 GSTPAGCALAG
+403 GSAPAGS
-414 GAPDNSSL
+414 APANSTL
-422 ASAEPN
+422 ASAEP
-428 TSAGFG
+428 
-434 SAAAAAASATHDM
+434 SAASTGASAST
-447 GAGSGSGAGAGA
+447 GISAGAGA
-459 GAGAEKSLKSDDE
+459 SAGASAGADKSLKSDDE
-472 GSGVSKPALL
+472 GGKSALL

-496 SKVITNASSNA
+496 GKVLTSTSSNA
-507 ANSTG
+507 GNSTG

-518 FSAPTVN
+518 FSAPAMS
-525 NPEPIVSQTV
+525 NPEPTVSTAV
-535 AKQDKDNEANQAY
+535 AKQENVDTANQAY
-548 KVTLISDS
+548 SVTLISDS

-581 NYVMNHWAD
+581 NYVINHWAD
-590 YFIELLITNANY
+590 HFIDLLITNANY
-602 SGDNQEFSLNT
+602 SVANQEFSLNT

-622 SLTQVIKGKSG
+622 SLTQVIKGKLG

-642 RQNITLNIKL
+642 RQNLALNIKL

-670 PEEGYGD
+670 LEEGYGD

-685 RCLKLSTLDK
+685 RCLKLTTLDK

-712 DSSHADNFSKATLLK
+712 ESSHDNNFSKATLLK

>member
-88 ITPGEYDFVFVD
+88 ITPGEYEFVFVD
-100 KAKNSGLNHRKDIF
+100 KAKNSGLNRRKDIF

-119 WVLDQMLANTP
+119 WVLDQLLANTP

-215 NQQFYVIEHS
+215 SQQFYVIEHS

-235 QGHKSLSCSNN
+235 QGNKSLSCSNN
-246 NLHNAIKKDTQQA
+246 NLHNAIKKETQQA

-272 MVHSLDDRAFSLV
+272 MAHSLDDRAFSLV

-295 ATYNSHNFS
+295 GTYNSRHFS
-304 LADVLLFCQH
+304 LDEILLFCQH

-360 SFSDNGQIFSLSQF
+360 SYSDNGQIFSLSQF
-374 ELNYEHQESL
+374 ELDYDHQENL
-384 SSFELNTLKS
+384 SSFELNPLKS
-394 SALAGNALA
+394 SAPA
-403 GSTPAGCALAG
+403 GSAPAGS
-414 GAPDNSSL
+414 APANSTL
-422 ASAEPN
+422 ASAEP
-428 TSAGFG
+428 S
-434 SAAAAAASATHDM
+434 AASA
-447 GAGSGSGAGAGA
+447 GASASTGISAGAGA
-459 GAGAEKSLKSDDE
+459 GASAGAGADKILKSDDE
-472 GSGVSKPALL
+472 GGKSVLL

-496 SKVITNASSNA
+496 SKVLTNASSNA
-507 ANSTG
+507 GNSTG

-518 FSAPTVN
+518 FSAPAMS
-525 NPEPIVSQTV
+525 NPEPTVSTAV
-535 AKQDKDNEANQAY
+535 AKQENVDTANQAY
-548 KVTLISDS
+548 SVTLISDS

-581 NYVMNHWAD
+581 NYVINHWAD
-590 YFIELLITNANY
+590 HFIDLLITNANY
-602 SGDNQEFSLNT
+602 SVANQEFSLNT

-622 SLTQVIKGKSG
+622 SLTQVIKGKLG

-642 RQNITLNIKL
+642 RQNLALNIKL

-670 PEEGYGD
+670 LEEGYGD

-685 RCLKLSTLDK
+685 RCLKLTTLNK
-695 QKQIDDKLEQML
+695 QKLIDDKLEQML

-712 DSSHADNFSKATLLK
+712 ESSHDNNFSKATLLK

>member
-88 ITPGEYDFVFVD
+88 ITPGEYEFVFVD
-100 KAKNSGLNHRKDIF
+100 KAKNSGLNRRKDIF

-119 WVLDQMLANTP
+119 WVLDQLLANTP

-235 QGHKSLSCSNN
+235 QGNKSLSCSNN
-246 NLHNAIKKDTQQA
+246 NLHNAIKKETQQA

-272 MVHSLDDRAFSLV
+272 MAHSLDDRAFSLV

-295 ATYNSHNFS
+295 GTYNSRHFS
-304 LADVLLFCQH
+304 LDEILLFCQH

-360 SFSDNGQIFSLSQF
+360 SYSDNGQIFSLSQF
-374 ELNYEHQESL
+374 ELDYDHQENL
-384 SSFELNTLKS
+384 SSFELNPLKS
-394 SALAGNALA
+394 SAPA
-403 GSTPAGCALAG
+403 GSAPAGSAPAG
-414 GAPDNSSL
+414 SAPANSTL
-422 ASAEPN
+422 ASADP
-428 TSAGFG
+428 
-434 SAAAAAASATHDM
+434 SAASTGASAST
-447 GAGSGSGAGAGA
+447 GISAGAGAGA
-459 GAGAEKSLKSDDE
+459 GAGADKSLKSDD
-472 GSGVSKPALL
+472 GGGKSALL

-496 SKVITNASSNA
+496 GKVLTSSSSNA
-507 ANSTG
+507 GNSTG

-518 FSAPTVN
+518 FSAPAMS
-525 NPEPIVSQTV
+525 NPEPTVSTAV
-535 AKQDKDNEANQAY
+535 AKIENVDTANQAY
-548 KVTLISDS
+548 SVTLISDS

-581 NYVMNHWAD
+581 NYVINHWAD
-590 YFIELLITNANY
+590 HFIELLITNANY
-602 SGDNQEFSLNT
+602 SEANQEFSLST
-613 DLTLSFTDP
+613 DLTLSVTDP

-642 RQNITLNIKL
+642 RQNLALNIKL

-670 PEEGYGD
+670 LEEGYGD

-685 RCLKLSTLDK
+685 RCLKLTTLNK
-695 QKQIDDKLEQML
+695 QKLIDDKLEQML

-712 DSSHADNFSKATLLK
+712 ESSHDNNLSKATLLK
-727 LKRLCKYL
+727 LKCLCKYL

>member
-88 ITPGEYDFVFVD
+88 ITPGEYEFVFVD
-100 KAKNSGLNHRKDIF
+100 KAKNSGLNRRKDIF

-119 WVLDQMLANTP
+119 WVLDQLLANTP

-215 NQQFYVIEHS
+215 SQQFYVIEHS

-246 NLHNAIKKDTQQA
+246 NLHNAIKKETQQA

-272 MVHSLDDRAFSLV
+272 MAHSLDDRAFSLV

-295 ATYNSHNFS
+295 GTYNSRHFS
-304 LADVLLFCQH
+304 LDEILLFCQH

-360 SFSDNGQIFSLSQF
+360 SYSDNGQIFSLSQF
-374 ELNYEHQESL
+374 ELDYDHQENL
-384 SSFELNTLKS
+384 SSFELNPLKS
-394 SALAGNALA
+394 SAPA
-403 GSTPAGCALAG
+403 GSAPAGS
-414 GAPDNSSL
+414 APANSTH
-422 ASAEPN
+422 ASAEP
-428 TSAGFG
+428 
-434 SAAAAAASATHDM
+434 SAASTGASAST
-447 GAGSGSGAGAGA
+447 GISAGAGA
-459 GAGAEKSLKSDDE
+459 GAGADKSLKSDDE
-472 GSGVSKPALL
+472 GGKSALL

-496 SKVITNASSNA
+496 GKVLTNASSNA
-507 ANSTG
+507 GNSTG

-518 FSAPTVN
+518 FSAPTLN
-525 NPEPIVSQTV
+525 TPEPTVSQAV
-535 AKQDKDNEANQAY
+535 AKPENVDTANQAY
-548 KVTLISDS
+548 SVTLISDS

-581 NYVMNHWAD
+581 NYVINHWAD
-590 YFIELLITNANY
+590 HFIDLLITNANY
-602 SGDNQEFSLNT
+602 SVANQEFSLNT

-622 SLTQVIKGKSG
+622 SLTQVVKGKSG

-642 RQNITLNIKL
+642 RQNLALNIKL

-670 PEEGYGD
+670 LEEGYGD

-685 RCLKLSTLDK
+685 RCLKLTTLDK

-712 DSSHADNFSKATLLK
+712 ESSHDNNFSKATLLK

>member
-1 MAISNTNKPQ
+1 M
-11 LPNLSVAIV
+11 
-20 NGKYSYLWPYTT
+20 
-32 KIVNGRMVRTK
+32 
-43 GKKSVGSIQGG
+43 
-54 GQTGLVIWKE
+54 
-64 EFLAQYP
+64 
-71 ELKAFDV
+71 
-78 YRVELKKGDQ
+78 
-88 ITPGEYDFVFVD
+88 
-100 KAKNSGLNHRKDIF
+100 
-114 QAGAT
+114 
-119 WVLDQMLANTP
+119 
-130 LLRALNNTFYKDQSA
+130 
-145 SKIISLAYFVLLS
+145 
-158 RSLDFN
+158 
-164 NYINGVGSI
+164 
-173 RLPFPKALTERDIN
+173 
-187 LFLKEISDVQIA
+187 
-199 KFFDE
+199 
-204 LQYRYGERSSL
+204 
-215 NQQFYVIEHS
+215 
-225 YPNNLINNLV
+225 
-235 QGHKSLSCSNN
+235 
-246 NLHNAIKKDTQQA
+246 
-259 RWRTAKVQNALST
+259 
-272 MVHSLDDRAFSLV
+272 
-285 SSSNA
+285 
-290 MPLFS
+290 
-295 ATYNSHNFS
+295 
-304 LADVLLFCQH
+304 
-314 RVLVPINKRD
+314 
-324 FNTSK
+324 
-329 DHLSQ
+329 
-334 EYLEASTG
+334 
-342 GFNDIKAS
+342 
-350 DTPDLMSYIG
+350 
-360 SFSDNGQIFSLSQF
+360 
-374 ELNYEHQESL
+374 
-384 SSFELNTLKS
+384 
-394 SALAGNALA
+394 
-403 GSTPAGCALAG
+403 
-414 GAPDNSSL
+414 
-422 ASAEPN
+422 
-428 TSAGFG
+428 
-434 SAAAAAASATHDM
+434 
-447 GAGSGSGAGAGA
+447 
-459 GAGAEKSLKSDDE
+459 
-472 GSGVSKPALL
+472 LL

-496 SKVITNASSNA
+496 GKVLTSTSSNA
-507 ANSTG
+507 GNSTG

-518 FSAPTVN
+518 FSAPAMS
-525 NPEPIVSQTV
+525 NPEPTVSTAV
-535 AKQDKDNEANQAY
+535 AKQENVDTANQAY
-548 KVTLISDS
+548 SVTLISDS

-581 NYVMNHWAD
+581 NYVINHWAD
-590 YFIELLITNANY
+590 HFIELLITNANY
-602 SGDNQEFSLNT
+602 SVANQEFSLNT

-622 SLTQVIKGKSG
+622 SLTQVIKGKLG

-642 RQNITLNIKL
+642 RQNLALNIKL

-670 PEEGYGD
+670 LEEGYGD

-685 RCLKLSTLDK
+685 RCLKLTTLDK

-712 DSSHADNFSKATLLK
+712 ESSHDNNFSKATLLK

>member
-88 ITPGEYDFVFVD
+88 ITPGEYEFVFVD
-100 KAKNSGLNHRKDIF
+100 KAKNSGLNRRKDIF

-119 WVLDQMLANTP
+119 WVLDQLLANTP

-235 QGHKSLSCSNN
+235 QGNKSLSCSNN
-246 NLHNAIKKDTQQA
+246 NLHNAIKKETQQA

-272 MVHSLDDRAFSLV
+272 MAHSLDDRAFSLV

-295 ATYNSHNFS
+295 GTYNSRHFS
-304 LADVLLFCQH
+304 LDEILLFCQH

-360 SFSDNGQIFSLSQF
+360 SYSDNGQIFSLSQF
-374 ELNYEHQESL
+374 ELDYDHQENL
-384 SSFELNTLKS
+384 SSFELNPLKS
-394 SALAGNALA
+394 SAPA
-403 GSTPAGCALAG
+403 GSAPAGSAPAG
-414 GAPDNSSL
+414 SAPANSTL
-422 ASAEPN
+422 ASAEP
-428 TSAGFG
+428 
-434 SAAAAAASATHDM
+434 SAASTGASAST
-447 GAGSGSGAGAGA
+447 GISAGAGA
-459 GAGAEKSLKSDDE
+459 GAGACADKSLKSDDE
-472 GSGVSKPALL
+472 GGKSALL

-496 SKVITNASSNA
+496 GKVLTSASSNA
-507 ANSTG
+507 GNSTG

-518 FSAPTVN
+518 FSAPTLN
-525 NPEPIVSQTV
+525 NPEPTVSQAV
-535 AKQDKDNEANQAY
+535 AKPENVDTANQAY
-548 KVTLISDS
+548 SVTLISDS

-581 NYVMNHWAD
+581 NYVINHWAD
-590 YFIELLITNANY
+590 HFIELLITNANY
-602 SGDNQEFSLNT
+602 SVANQEFSLNT

-642 RQNITLNIKL
+642 RQNLALNIKL

-670 PEEGYGD
+670 LEEGYGD

-685 RCLKLSTLDK
+685 RCLKLTTLNK
-695 QKQIDDKLEQML
+695 QKLIDDKLEQML

-712 DSSHADNFSKATLLK
+712 ESSHDNNFSKATLLK

>member
-88 ITPGEYDFVFVD
+88 ITPGEYEFVFVD
-100 KAKNSGLNHRKDIF
+100 KAKNSGLNRRKDIF

-119 WVLDQMLANTP
+119 WVLDQLLANTP

-215 NQQFYVIEHS
+215 SQQFYVIEHS

-235 QGHKSLSCSNN
+235 QGNKSLSCSNN
-246 NLHNAIKKDTQQA
+246 NLHNAIKKETQQA

-272 MVHSLDDRAFSLV
+272 MAHSLDDRAFSLV

-295 ATYNSHNFS
+295 GTYNSRHFS
-304 LADVLLFCQH
+304 LDEILLFCQH

-360 SFSDNGQIFSLSQF
+360 SYSDNGQIFSLSQF
-374 ELNYEHQESL
+374 ELDYDHQENL
-384 SSFELNTLKS
+384 SSFELNPLKS
-394 SALAGNALA
+394 SAPA
-403 GSTPAGCALAG
+403 GSAPAGS
-414 GAPDNSSL
+414 APANSTL
-422 ASAEPN
+422 ASAEP
-428 TSAGFG
+428 
-434 SAAAAAASATHDM
+434 SAASTGASAST
-447 GAGSGSGAGAGA
+447 GISAGAGA
-459 GAGAEKSLKSDDE
+459 SAGASAGADKSLKSDDE
-472 GSGVSKPALL
+472 GGKSALL

-496 SKVITNASSNA
+496 GKVLTSASSNA
-507 ANSTG
+507 GNSTG

-518 FSAPTVN
+518 FSAPAMS
-525 NPEPIVSQTV
+525 NPEPTVSQAV
-535 AKQDKDNEANQAY
+535 AKIENVDTANQAY
-548 KVTLISDS
+548 SVTLISDS

-581 NYVMNHWAD
+581 NYVINHWAD
-590 YFIELLITNANY
+590 HFIDLLITNANY
-602 SGDNQEFSLNT
+602 SVANQEFSLNT

-622 SLTQVIKGKSG
+622 SLTQVIKGKLG

-642 RQNITLNIKL
+642 RQNLALNIKL

-670 PEEGYGD
+670 LEEGYGD

-685 RCLKLSTLDK
+685 RCLKLTTLDK

-712 DSSHADNFSKATLLK
+712 ESSHDNNFSKATLLK

>member
-88 ITPGEYDFVFVD
+88 ITPGEYEFVFVD
-100 KAKNSGLNHRKDIF
+100 KAKNSGLNRRKDIF

-119 WVLDQMLANTP
+119 WVLDQLLANTP

-215 NQQFYVIEHS
+215 SQQFYVIEHS

-235 QGHKSLSCSNN
+235 QGNKSLSCSNN
-246 NLHNAIKKDTQQA
+246 NLHNAIKKETQQA

-272 MVHSLDDRAFSLV
+272 MAHSLDDRAFSLV

-295 ATYNSHNFS
+295 GTYNSRHFS
-304 LADVLLFCQH
+304 LDEILLFCQH

-360 SFSDNGQIFSLSQF
+360 SYSDNGQIFSLSQF
-374 ELNYEHQESL
+374 ELDYDHQENL
-384 SSFELNTLKS
+384 SSFELNPLKS
-394 SALAGNALA
+394 SAPA
-403 GSTPAGCALAG
+403 GSAPAGS
-414 GAPDNSSL
+414 APANSTL
-422 ASAEPN
+422 ASAEP
-428 TSAGFG
+428 
-434 SAAAAAASATHDM
+434 SAASTGASAST
-447 GAGSGSGAGAGA
+447 GISAGAGA
-459 GAGAEKSLKSDDE
+459 SAGASAGADKSLKSDDE
-472 GSGVSKPALL
+472 GGKSALL

-496 SKVITNASSNA
+496 GKVLTSASSNA
-507 ANSTG
+507 GNSTG

-518 FSAPTVN
+518 FSAPTLN
-525 NPEPIVSQTV
+525 NPEPTVSQAV
-535 AKQDKDNEANQAY
+535 AKIENVDTANQAY
-548 KVTLISDS
+548 SVTLISDS

-581 NYVMNHWAD
+581 NYVINHWAD
-590 YFIELLITNANY
+590 HFIELLITNANY
-602 SGDNQEFSLNT
+602 SVANQEFSLNT

-642 RQNITLNIKL
+642 RQNLALNIKL

-670 PEEGYGD
+670 LEEGYGD

-685 RCLKLSTLDK
+685 RCLKLTTLNK

-712 DSSHADNFSKATLLK
+712 ESSHDNNFSKATLLK

>member
-88 ITPGEYDFVFVD
+88 ITPGEYEFVFVD
-100 KAKNSGLNHRKDIF
+100 KAKNSGLNRRKDIF

-119 WVLDQMLANTP
+119 WVLDQLLANTP

-246 NLHNAIKKDTQQA
+246 NLHNAIKKETQQA

-272 MVHSLDDRAFSLV
+272 MAHSLDDRAFSLV

-295 ATYNSHNFS
+295 GTYNSRHFS
-304 LADVLLFCQH
+304 LDEILLFCQH

-360 SFSDNGQIFSLSQF
+360 SYSDNGQIFSLSQF
-374 ELNYEHQESL
+374 ELDYDHQESL
-384 SSFELNTLKS
+384 SSFELNPLKS
-394 SALAGNALA
+394 SAPA
-403 GSTPAGCALAG
+403 GSAPAGS
-414 GAPDNSSL
+414 APANSTL
-422 ASAEPN
+422 ASAEP
-428 TSAGFG
+428 
-434 SAAAAAASATHDM
+434 SAASTGASAST
-447 GAGSGSGAGAGA
+447 GISAAAGAGA
-459 GAGAEKSLKSDDE
+459 SAGADADKSLKNDD
-472 GSGVSKPALL
+472 GDGKSVLL

-496 SKVITNASSNA
+496 SKVLTSASSNA
-507 ANSTG
+507 GNSTG

-518 FSAPTVN
+518 FSAPAMS
-525 NPEPIVSQTV
+525 NPEPTVSQAV
-535 AKQDKDNEANQAY
+535 AKIENVDTANQAY
-548 KVTLISDS
+548 SVTLISDS

-581 NYVMNHWAD
+581 NYVINHWAD
-590 YFIELLITNANY
+590 HFIDLLITNANY
-602 SGDNQEFSLNT
+602 SVANQEFSLNT

-642 RQNITLNIKL
+642 RQTLALNIKL

-670 PEEGYGD
+670 LEEGYGD

-685 RCLKLSTLDK
+685 RCLKLTTLDK
-695 QKQIDDKLEQML
+695 QKLIDDKLEQML

-712 DSSHADNFSKATLLK
+712 EMSYDNNFSKATLLK

>member
-88 ITPGEYDFVFVD
+88 ITPGEYEFVFVD
-100 KAKNSGLNHRKDIF
+100 KAKNSGLNRRKDIF

-119 WVLDQMLANTP
+119 WVLDQLLANTP

-173 RLPFPKALTERDIN
+173 RLPFPKALTERDIS

-235 QGHKSLSCSNN
+235 QGNKSLSCSNN
-246 NLHNAIKKDTQQA
+246 NLHNAIKKETQQA

-272 MVHSLDDRAFSLV
+272 MAHSLDDRAFSLV

-295 ATYNSHNFS
+295 GTYNSRHFS
-304 LADVLLFCQH
+304 LDEILLFCQH

-360 SFSDNGQIFSLSQF
+360 SYSDNGQIFSLSQF
-374 ELNYEHQESL
+374 ELDYDHQESL
-384 SSFELNTLKS
+384 SSFELNPLKN
-394 SALAGNALA
+394 SAQALSASA
-403 GSTPAGCALAG
+403 GSAPA
-414 GAPDNSSL
+414 NNTL
-422 ASAEPN
+422 ASAEPS
-428 TSAGFG
+428 TSEGAGT
-434 SAAAAAASATHDM
+434 AAAASATQDM
-447 GAGSGSGAGAGA
+447 GAGSGAGAGA
-459 GAGAEKSLKSDDE
+459 DKSLKSDDE
-472 GSGVSKPALL
+472 SGKSVLL

-496 SKVITNASSNA
+496 SKVLTNASSNA
-507 ANSTG
+507 GNSTG

-518 FSAPTVN
+518 FSAPTLN
-525 NPEPIVSQTV
+525 NPEPTVSQAV
-535 AKQDKDNEANQAY
+535 AKPENVDTANQAY
-548 KVTLISDS
+548 SVTLISDS

-581 NYVMNHWAD
+581 NYVINHWAD
-590 YFIELLITNANY
+590 HFIDLLITNANY
-602 SGDNQEFSLNT
+602 SVANQEFSLNT

-642 RQNITLNIKL
+642 RQNLALNIKL

-670 PEEGYGD
+670 LEEGYGD

-685 RCLKLSTLDK
+685 RCLKLTTLDK

-712 DSSHADNFSKATLLK
+712 ESSHDNNFSKATLLK

>member
-88 ITPGEYDFVFVD
+88 ITPGEYEFVFVD
-100 KAKNSGLNHRKDIF
+100 KAKNSGLNRRKDIF

-119 WVLDQMLANTP
+119 WVLDQLLVNTP

-215 NQQFYVIEHS
+215 SQQFYVIEHS

-246 NLHNAIKKDTQQA
+246 NLHNAIKKETQQA

-272 MVHSLDDRAFSLV
+272 MAHSLDDRAFSLV

-295 ATYNSHNFS
+295 GTYNSRHFS
-304 LADVLLFCQH
+304 LDEILLFCQH

-360 SFSDNGQIFSLSQF
+360 SYSDNGQIFSLSQF
-374 ELNYEHQESL
+374 ELDYDHQENL
-384 SSFELNTLKS
+384 SSFELNPLKS
-394 SALAGNALA
+394 SAPA
-403 GSTPAGCALAG
+403 GSAPAGS
-414 GAPDNSSL
+414 APANSTL
-422 ASAEPN
+422 ASAE
-428 TSAGFG
+428 TSAASTG
-434 SAAAAAASATHDM
+434 ASAST
-447 GAGSGSGAGAGA
+447 GISAGAGA
-459 GAGAEKSLKSDDE
+459 GAGADKSLKSDDE
-472 GSGVSKPALL
+472 GGKSALL

-496 SKVITNASSNA
+496 GKVLTSASSNA
-507 ANSTG
+507 GNSTG

-518 FSAPTVN
+518 FSAPAMS
-525 NPEPIVSQTV
+525 NPEPTVSTAV
-535 AKQDKDNEANQAY
+535 AKQENVDTANQAY
-548 KVTLISDS
+548 SVTLISDS

-581 NYVMNHWAD
+581 NYVINHWAD
-590 YFIELLITNANY
+590 HFIDLLITNANY
-602 SGDNQEFSLNT
+602 SVANQEFSLNT

-622 SLTQVIKGKSG
+622 SLTQVIKGKLG

-642 RQNITLNIKL
+642 RQNLALNIKL

-670 PEEGYGD
+670 LEEGYGD

-685 RCLKLSTLDK
+685 RCLKLTTLDK

-712 DSSHADNFSKATLLK
+712 ESSHDNNFSKATLLK

>member
-88 ITPGEYDFVFVD
+88 ITPGEYEFVFVD
-100 KAKNSGLNHRKDIF
+100 KAKNSGLNRRKDIF

-119 WVLDQMLANTP
+119 WVLDQLLANTP

-235 QGHKSLSCSNN
+235 QGNKSLSCSNN
-246 NLHNAIKKDTQQA
+246 NLHNAIKKETQQA

-272 MVHSLDDRAFSLV
+272 MAHSLDDRAFSLV

-295 ATYNSHNFS
+295 GTYNSRHFS
-304 LADVLLFCQH
+304 LDEILLFCQH

-360 SFSDNGQIFSLSQF
+360 SYSDNGQIFSLSQF
-374 ELNYEHQESL
+374 ELDYDHQENL
-384 SSFELNTLKS
+384 SSFELNPLKS
-394 SALAGNALA
+394 SAPAGSAPAGNAPA
-403 GSTPAGCALAG
+403 GSAPA
-414 GAPDNSSL
+414 NSTL
-422 ASAEPN
+422 ASAEP
-428 TSAGFG
+428 
-434 SAAAAAASATHDM
+434 SAASTGASAST
-447 GAGSGSGAGAGA
+447 GISAGAGA
-459 GAGAEKSLKSDDE
+459 GASADKSLKSDDE
-472 GSGVSKPALL
+472 GGKSVLL

-496 SKVITNASSNA
+496 SKVLTNASSNA
-507 ANSTG
+507 GNSTG

-518 FSAPTVN
+518 FSAPTMN
-525 NPEPIVSQTV
+525 NPEPTVSQAV
-535 AKQDKDNEANQAY
+535 AKPENVDTANQAY
-548 KVTLISDS
+548 SVTLISDS

-581 NYVMNHWAD
+581 NYVINHWAD
-590 YFIELLITNANY
+590 HFIELLITNANY
-602 SGDNQEFSLNT
+602 SVANQEFSLNT

-642 RQNITLNIKL
+642 RQNLALNIKL

-670 PEEGYGD
+670 LEEGYGD

-685 RCLKLSTLDK
+685 RCLKLTTLNK
-695 QKQIDDKLEQML
+695 QKLIDDKLEQML

-712 DSSHADNFSKATLLK
+712 ESSHDNNFSKATLLK

>member
-88 ITPGEYDFVFVD
+88 ITPGEYEFVFVD
-100 KAKNSGLNHRKDIF
+100 KAKNSGLNRRKDIF

-119 WVLDQMLANTP
+119 WVLDQLLANTP

-215 NQQFYVIEHS
+215 SQQFYVIEHS

-246 NLHNAIKKDTQQA
+246 NLHNAIKKETQQA

-272 MVHSLDDRAFSLV
+272 MAHSLDDRAFSLV

-295 ATYNSHNFS
+295 GTYNSRHFS
-304 LADVLLFCQH
+304 LDEILLFCQH

-360 SFSDNGQIFSLSQF
+360 SYSDNGQIFSLSQF
-374 ELNYEHQESL
+374 ELDYDHQENL

-394 SALAGNALA
+394 SAPA
-403 GSTPAGCALAG
+403 GSAPAGS
-414 GAPDNSSL
+414 APANSTH
-422 ASAEPN
+422 ASAEP
-428 TSAGFG
+428 
-434 SAAAAAASATHDM
+434 SAASTGASAST
-447 GAGSGSGAGAGA
+447 GISAGAGA
-459 GAGAEKSLKSDDE
+459 GAGADKSLKSDDE
-472 GSGVSKPALL
+472 GGKSALL

-496 SKVITNASSNA
+496 GKVLTNASSNA
-507 ANSTG
+507 GNSTG

-518 FSAPTVN
+518 FSAPTLN
-525 NPEPIVSQTV
+525 TPEPTVSQAV
-535 AKQDKDNEANQAY
+535 AKPENVDTANQAY
-548 KVTLISDS
+548 SVTLISDS

-581 NYVMNHWAD
+581 NYVINHWAD
-590 YFIELLITNANY
+590 HFIELLITNANY
-602 SGDNQEFSLNT
+602 SVANQEFSLNT

-622 SLTQVIKGKSG
+622 SLTQVVKGKSG

-642 RQNITLNIKL
+642 RQNLALNIKL

-670 PEEGYGD
+670 LEEGYGD

-685 RCLKLSTLDK
+685 RCLKLTTLDK

-712 DSSHADNFSKATLLK
+712 ESSHDNNFSKATLLK